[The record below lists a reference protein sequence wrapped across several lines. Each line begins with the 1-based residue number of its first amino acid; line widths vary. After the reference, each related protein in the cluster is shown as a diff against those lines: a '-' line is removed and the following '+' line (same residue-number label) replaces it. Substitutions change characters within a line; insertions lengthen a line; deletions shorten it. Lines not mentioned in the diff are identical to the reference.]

1 MNWPIRTIK
10 NHLRMSLSAGVLC
23 MSLAVV
29 AAHAEDPPILP
40 GNSKMANVAPTVICK
55 NQTYALCAK
64 AKCFVFNS
72 LAYCECDI
80 LSGNSISAPFSYP
93 VLPPDAA
100 KQNICDLNAQGA
112 GNGFM
117 ASTFSLPV
125 GALKGGNMAVYTC
138 PAGSVGAYAQCDGGI
153 CFNSTSSNAF
163 PGFTKPL
170 AEKEIICSCPIT
182 EASTAKE
189 PFGYQIIG
197 PYPCQKKVFEQCGP
211 AANELNGTTIPVGAP
226 TGSARFLSIKLYGKN
241 PDLNECFP

>member
-29 AAHAEDPPILP
+29 AARAEDPPILP
-40 GNSKMANVAPTVICK
+40 DNSKMANVAPTVICK

-80 LSGNSISAPFSYP
+80 LSGNSVSATFSYP

-117 ASTFSLPV
+117 ASTYSLPPQ
-125 GALKGGNMAVYTC
+125 ALKGGNMAVYTC
-138 PAGSVGAYAQCDGGI
+138 PSSSAGAYAQCDGGI
-153 CFNSTSSNAF
+153 CFNSTSGNAF
-163 PGFTKPL
+163 PGFTRPL
-170 AEKEIICSCPIT
+170 AGTEIICSCPIS
-182 EASTAKE
+182 EASASKN

-197 PYPCQKKVFEQCGP
+197 PYPCQKKF
-211 AANELNGTTIPVGAP
+211 LNSVDQRRT
-226 TGSARFLSIKLYGKN
+226 N
-241 PDLNECFP
+241 